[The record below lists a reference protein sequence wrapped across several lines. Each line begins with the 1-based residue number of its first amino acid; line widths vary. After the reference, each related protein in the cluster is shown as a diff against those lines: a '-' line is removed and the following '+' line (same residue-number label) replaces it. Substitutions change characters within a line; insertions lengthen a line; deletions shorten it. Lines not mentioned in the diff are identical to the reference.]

1 MSIEVR
7 PIRVVINTNIPGKSE
22 MPLTKSLLYNPALK
36 SVGGLSEYP
45 FFTMDLDYP
54 EAYLLTLPYDKQV
67 SFFFNRDEM
76 IKTFRIIN
84 PEVFIQMDEAKQQP
98 IIDKE
103 VKKKKKSKRVK
114 NNILCMLRVLFPTK
128 YPFVNNISESITSVI
143 SGISGFSLS
152 FSDFIPPF
160 LKSHFSEGSAVY
172 SYLKID
178 GKIYSVVQVV
188 WLNDIYNNN
197 QYGDLVKKLSEL
209 NKWKKKENE
218 KLSEE
223 LDKKNEK
230 FITKYMAQER
240 EINSPKWKSSFFD
253 VDTVI
258 NGPSDSLGTS
268 KISSARTPGYRQ
280 NANEFDDI
288 LTRLEES
295 IHNFFKELNSR
306 RNINL
311 ISQYGKDISEFYEAI
326 LKNSQ
331 FKIWFQPKNKRD
343 FEKFYK
349 NLNRDIEDITT
360 LEYIKENYLNQN
372 GININ
377 YENEEKKYKD
387 KLVEKYKKYI
397 DFIESIKKFRSPNRE
412 SSNPD
417 LQKII
422 DDFLDNTEK
431 EPGRFNKVMNPSN
444 IQIFDAFENSG
455 VNTGVSLLLSA
466 KETEPYFEINVDI
479 NLLGGELNDSNKS
492 SIDCI
497 YKGDILGD
505 KLEYLFNQTL
515 YNPWDVDSTK
525 LFLDITKGELKEAI
539 EKKEKP
545 KETPKE
551 TPKELA
557 KAEPKPLKT
566 QGGGTRRLR
575 EYFMKTR
582 KNYS

>member
-1 MSIEVR
+1 
-7 PIRVVINTNIPGKSE
+7 
-22 MPLTKSLLYNPALK
+22 
-36 SVGGLSEYP
+36 
-45 FFTMDLDYP
+45 
-54 EAYLLTLPYDKQV
+54 
-67 SFFFNRDEM
+67 M
-76 IKTFRIIN
+76 I
-84 PEVFIQMDEAKQQP
+84 VC
-98 IIDKE
+98 
-103 VKKKKKSKRVK
+103 
-114 NNILCMLRVLFPTK
+114 L
-128 YPFVNNISESITSVI
+128 
-143 SGISGFSLS
+143 
-152 FSDFIPPF
+152 
-160 LKSHFSEGSAVY
+160 
-172 SYLKID
+172 
-178 GKIYSVVQVV
+178 
-188 WLNDIYNNN
+188 
-197 QYGDLVKKLSEL
+197 
-209 NKWKKKENE
+209 
-218 KLSEE
+218 
-223 LDKKNEK
+223 
-230 FITKYMAQER
+230 
-240 EINSPKWKSSFFD
+240 
-253 VDTVI
+253 
-258 NGPSDSLGTS
+258 
-268 KISSARTPGYRQ
+268 
-280 NANEFDDI
+280 
-288 LTRLEES
+288 
-295 IHNFFKELNSR
+295 
-306 RNINL
+306 
-311 ISQYGKDISEFYEAI
+311 
-326 LKNSQ
+326 
-331 FKIWFQPKNKRD
+331 
-343 FEKFYK
+343 KFYK

-444 IQIFDAFENSG
+444 IRIFDAFENSG